1 MAPPALLYALSTE
14 PKLVGGNHGRSRSVA
29 VCAEQAAQIGHD
41 CSRVVMQLPP
51 GDPDDPPPG
60 GLKDP
65 IAGAVALEGSS
76 RSVKRVSV
84 QLGDH
89 PLGQPHTVPFD
100 PPALT
105 RTLRLTSGRGKP
117 AWSSRARKRSSSS
130 LRVIAEPTHCAAR
143 M

>member
-100 PPALT
+100 PPAPYADAPVDVWT
-105 RTLRLTSGRGKP
+105 RQAGLVEQGKETV
-117 AWSSRARKRSSSS
+117 
-130 LRVIAEPTHCAAR
+130 LQLAAR
-143 M
+143 DR